1 MQTRAGIDQLQPY
14 LQNILTEYLQNM
26 HDSIKFTWQQNNSRQ
41 RLGEITKSLEHGGEL
56 EGFWAGFEGGFAATH
71 KRTLRLPG

>member
-1 MQTRAGIDQLQPY
+1 MDRAHLY
-14 LQNILTEYLQNM
+14 LQNNLTEHLQKEHESLGRHM
-26 HDSIKFTWQQNNSRQ
+26 DTWQQNNSRQ